1 MQNSNNNIEL
11 YIINSWN
18 AWYVNYV
25 SISLFFFFKFKHWDI
40 TNKTVIFTQVLTDK
54 LPSLLSGKVHGKLNC
69 NQMSAW

>member
-25 SISLFFFFKFKHWDI
+25 SISLFFFF
-40 TNKTVIFTQVLTDK
+40 
-54 LPSLLSGKVHGKLNC
+54 LN
-69 NQMSAW
+69 SSIGT